1 MLRVSKIFKEIN
13 NFIQQRCIKLIKND
27 SKDFNIFSNAVLL
40 NCLFIKESWKMYD
53 SFHKSIKQHNYF

>member
-27 SKDFNIFSNAVLL
+27 SKDFNIFFQMLFLL
-40 NCLFIKESWKMYD
+40 NCLFIKESWKNVWQFPQKY
-53 SFHKSIKQHNYF
+53 